1 MEYIISDPRFFAVVF
16 LIGSTTPL
24 TSAFIGRLHREKKD
38 SERGQN
44 GAHTICLGWGVEG
57 HSQMKRQQK
66 SVGIFQYCKA
76 LMPRAVKICDGD
88 DDYNKA
94 DLRRRLPFL

>member
-38 SERGQN
+38 SERDKFG
-44 GAHTICLGWGVEG
+44 GLTWAVTAEG
-57 HSQMKRQQK
+57 GYTV
-66 SVGIFQYCKA
+66 SVFPLQCTKLELLTAAGC
-76 LMPRAVKICDGD
+76 
-88 DDYNKA
+88 
-94 DLRRRLPFL
+94 